1 MSTSPTSAE
10 TTALLLES
18 PRLLS
23 VEEYH
28 RMVAAGI
35 LDEDERVELL
45 EGVIVAMT
53 PQSVAHA
60 RRIEWLTRFLV
71 RSLGDEYAVRPQLP
85 LTLGDRNEPEP
96 DLAVVRAE
104 STSEDRH
111 PTGAVLVIEVAG
123 KSLRR
128 DRRVKAAVYA
138 RAGIS
143 EYWIVNLEAR
153 AVEVLSDPE
162 PATGAYRRTRTCGT
176 TETLTSEALPQ
187 VAFPVVALFG

>member
-1 MSTSPTSAE
+1 VSTSPTSAE

-53 PQSVAHA
+53 PQSVPHA
-60 RRIEWLTRFLV
+60 RRIEWLTRYLV
-71 RSLGDEYAVRPQLP
+71 RTLGDEYAVRPQLP
-85 LTLGDRNEPEP
+85 LTLGNRNEPEP
-96 DLAVVRAE
+96 DLAVVRVE

-111 PTGAVLVIEVAG
+111 PSGAVLVVEVAG
-123 KSLRR
+123 ESLRR

-138 RAGIS
+138 RAGIP

-153 AVEVLSDPE
+153 DVEVLSDPD
-162 PATGAYRRTRTCGT
+162 PATGTYRKTRTCGT
-176 TETLTSEALPQ
+176 AETLTSEALHQ
-187 VAFPVVALFG
+187 LAFPVAALFG